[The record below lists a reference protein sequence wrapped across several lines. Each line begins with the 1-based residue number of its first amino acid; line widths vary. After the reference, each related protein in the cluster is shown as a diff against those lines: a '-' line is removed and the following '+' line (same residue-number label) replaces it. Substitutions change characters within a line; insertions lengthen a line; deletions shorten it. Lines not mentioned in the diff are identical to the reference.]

1 MIKYDQLIS
10 GGKDSDGDCF
20 RACIATVLQLPIE
33 TLPNWHDNMWFLKWD
48 NWLHERGLG
57 ITVHSFYY
65 GVDGYWIASVKSQ
78 NYKDTTHAVV
88 MNDEKLFHDPSPVKK
103 FKSISDDDILASYH
117 IGLTNIDKLIQ
128 TEIAEAERRAGKA
141 FGGCTKCYGK
151 GYSTSISYNAGG
163 GKKWRKPLIN
173 YCTCERGKQLEQL
186 TEIEV

>member
-1 MIKYDQLIS
+1 MNTK
-10 GGKDSDGDCF
+10 
-20 RACIATVLQLPIE
+20 
-33 TLPNWHDNMWFLKWD
+33 PNEELR
-48 NWLHERGLG
+48 EQ
-57 ITVHSFYY
+57 IY
-65 GVDGYWIASVKSQ
+65 
-78 NYKDTTHAVV
+78 
-88 MNDEKLFHDPSPVKK
+88 
-103 FKSISDDDILASYH
+103 
-117 IGLTNIDKLIQ
+117 DKLKSDKRADTYVIPTRVMDTIVEFIQ